1 MRVYVK
7 HSGQHKRH
15 LVNAS
20 CQHHHPAPKG
30 KASLPP
36 CRTDP
41 FHQGRQAQVS
51 LIVLR
56 ARIVCA
62 MILAF
67 ALTPWV
73 SGHNTRSHPRRPCQ
87 MQLLLW
93 ALRKLSLC
101 PWATV
106 VTEPGLG
113 L

>member
-1 MRVYVK
+1 
-7 HSGQHKRH
+7 
-15 LVNAS
+15 
-20 CQHHHPAPKG
+20 
-30 KASLPP
+30 
-36 CRTDP
+36 
-41 FHQGRQAQVS
+41 
-51 LIVLR
+51 
-56 ARIVCA
+56 